1 MRLVPIEG
9 RTVEFEPAGEGTH
22 LRYTEQGAFLD
33 GLDSVASREK
43 GTQDLLDALGAALE
57 GETTVVR

>member
-22 LRYTEQGAFLD
+22 LRYTQ
-33 GLDSVASREK
+33 
-43 GTQDLLDALGAALE
+43 
-57 GETTVVR
+57 